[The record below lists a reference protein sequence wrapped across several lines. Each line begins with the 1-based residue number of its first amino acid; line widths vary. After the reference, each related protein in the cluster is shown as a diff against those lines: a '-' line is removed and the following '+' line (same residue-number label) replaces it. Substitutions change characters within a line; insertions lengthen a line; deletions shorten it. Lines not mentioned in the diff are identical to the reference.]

1 MRGSFRTAPAS
12 RPGFATSPAAN
23 DPPALPPSGQRILPT
38 NIGACAIAV
47 DPRRREWPDLR
58 SHGKRHVITN
68 AREGADTR
76 IGSIAGGKY
85 KILRLI
91 GQGAMGAVYE
101 AQNVAIGKK
110 VALKFVFVD
119 AQSESSVLARFHREA
134 RAISAIESAHIVQVF
149 DTGETL
155 EGEPFL
161 VMELLHGESLAAKL
175 VREGRLGVPEAV
187 RLSIQALRGLR
198 KAHAAG
204 IVHRDLKPENLLLVK
219 GDDDETH
226 VKIVDFG
233 LSKFVHPTEPRS
245 SRAPHSGSSERV
257 SITLDGALVGTP
269 LYMSPEQMEARSD
282 VDHRTDIW
290 SMGAILYESLAG
302 APPFPENSY
311 ARLVLAICSSDAPDV
326 RRVAP
331 TVPPPVA
338 SVIARAL
345 ARERAHRFPS
355 AEDFLRSLVEASAD
369 VISSSSGVVL
379 GRPRFE
385 EEPTFLGESLPPAP
399 VLAQRASGPA
409 PVLVSSPPMAAA
421 TDGSAP
427 TMAGATMW
435 LSAATNLSLWRGDV
449 GGADRLRIE
458 ARDGSLHEL
467 RLEPMGALKLGRAER
482 VGEEVNDLVYPDVA
496 SRLAAVLRHDGMRW
510 WLKRRDEC
518 SVPVQVG
525 SRALA
530 RNEEAPLTHG
540 AFVLVGGMR
549 ATFVD
554 RRYMTPTVPA
564 GAVDPSTGLLGR
576 AGVEQE
582 TAAFMERRQSGGV
595 ILVRVPRAAAASFGG
610 ETPTSSQNEPRKE
623 ALIARAA
630 MLLHKAE
637 LKAPCGV
644 ADESAVIV
652 VAGDNQ
658 GLAQRSR
665 VIEESLRAN
674 GLGELSCGYWR
685 FEGEAVGAAREIEM
699 ALTSS
704 KGLGPQD
711 AAGVRGP
718 AASGAIALRDRQGST
733 RVGSVDD
740 VLTASSD
747 QKRTTVL
754 FAIEEQS
761 VLRTVGAHVLPA
773 LEQELTAV
781 VASHAGQG
789 AIVAPIAP
797 GIVAVSVGRKL
808 DPAAMG
814 SSVQCDWH
822 ARPPVMDGKME
833 LWRTLSWEILH
844 NVEAPQRAAE
854 LSRECNDPHGV
865 LSALAGG
872 LPFPIAGRVQLA
884 VNAGSAIERV
894 KMLFD
899 VLEGTWRFIATVL
912 VAALFSKRV
921 APGENPPGF
930 DAMLDFYRRMGT
942 RDGLALGS
950 WRELGRTAAKG
961 FPEKDDPFG
970 ALARDVL
977 EIKLGQN
984 QTFDQL
990 SNLMQAERNNFAHGY
1005 YNEARAAADL
1015 PEFEQMTRT
1024 FLRALRPLCAWTLVN
1039 VEKTE
1044 PDLYGDVQTVEFID
1058 HTGPVSTGTRR
1069 RIGLNST
1076 ARLANVCY
1084 LARFRDGVVLPLEPL
1099 VRRMVQDEKTD
1110 LYWMDHLPRAGT
1122 CHMSLAVGSGSAKV
1136 PCDVRRLP
1144 PILRMLIERA
1154 AT

>member
-1 MRGSFRTAPAS
+1 
-12 RPGFATSPAAN
+12 
-23 DPPALPPSGQRILPT
+23 
-38 NIGACAIAV
+38 
-47 DPRRREWPDLR
+47 
-58 SHGKRHVITN
+58 VITN
-68 AREGADTR
+68 GREAADPR
-76 IGSIAGGKY
+76 VGSIAGGKY
-85 KILRLI
+85 RILRLI
-91 GQGAMGAVYE
+91 GRGAMGSVYE
-101 AQNVAIGKK
+101 AQHVAIGKR
-110 VALKFVFVD
+110 VALKFVLVD
-119 AQSESSVLARFHREA
+119 EDGETGNLARFHREA

-149 DTGETL
+149 DTGQTD

-161 VMELLHGESLAAKL
+161 VMELLTGESLAQKL
-175 VREGRLGVPEAV
+175 AREGRLGVPEAV
-187 RLSIQALRGLR
+187 RYAIQALRGLR
-198 KAHAAG
+198 KAHMAG
-204 IVHRDLKPENLLLVK
+204 IVHRDLKPENLLLVR

-233 LSKFVHPTEPRS
+233 LSKFVQSGAEARASVPPMSARS
-245 SRAPHSGSSERV
+245 ADRHLA
-257 SITLDGALVGTP
+257 ITQDGALVGTP
-269 LYMSPEQMEARSD
+269 LYMSPEQMEARPD
-282 VDHRTDIW
+282 IDHRTDIW
-290 SMGAILYESLAG
+290 SMGAILYETLTG
-302 APPFPENSY
+302 EPPFPETSY
-311 ARLVLAICSSDAPDV
+311 ARLVLAICAQDAPDV
-326 RRVAP
+326 RKRAP
-331 TVPPPVA
+331 EVPPKLA
-338 SVIARAL
+338 AALARAL
-345 ARERAHRFPS
+345 ARDRTQRFPS
-355 AEDFLRSLVEASAD
+355 AEDFLRAIVEAQPDGVAGASGIL
-369 VISSSSGVVL
+369 IS
-379 GRPRFE
+379 RPRFE
-385 EEPTFLGESLPPAP
+385 EEPTFNDGMRSSSQPPP
-399 VLAQRASGPA
+399 QRASGAA
-409 PVLVSSPPMAAA
+409 PVLISDAMMAAP

-435 LSAATNLSLWRGDV
+435 LSAATNMSLWRGDV

-467 RLEPMGALKLGRAER
+467 RLEPSAPDGAAGGPRLRAPGEPCILKLGRAER
-482 VGEEVNDLVYPDVA
+482 VGDEVNDLVYPDVA
-496 SRLAAVLRHDGMRW
+496 SRLAAVLRHDGTRW

-564 GAVDPSTGLLGR
+564 GAVDPATGLLGR
-576 AGVEQE
+576 VGVEQE
-582 TAAFMERRQSGGV
+582 TAVLLERRQASGL
-595 ILVRVPRAAAASFGG
+595 LVVRLPSPAAAAFGA
-610 ETPTSSQNEPRKE
+610 EIPPPSLSEPRKE
-623 ALIARAA
+623 APFVRAA
-630 MLLHKAE
+630 MLLHRSDPQ
-637 LKAPCGV
+637 APCGV
-644 ADESAVIV
+644 ADESALLL

-658 GLAQRSR
+658 ALAQRSR
-665 VIEESLRAN
+665 AIEEALRGA
-674 GLGELSCGYWR
+674 GLGELACGFWR
-685 FEGEAVGAAREIEM
+685 FEGEATGAAREVEM
-699 ALTSS
+699 ALSAA
-704 KGLGPQD
+704 KALGLAD
-711 AAGVRGP
+711 AASTRGA
-718 AASGAIALRDRQGST
+718 AASGAIALRDRQGTT
-733 RVGSVDD
+733 RVGSRDD
-740 VLTASSD
+740 ILASSSD
-747 QKRTTVL
+747 QKRTTLL

-761 VLRTVGAHVLPA
+761 VLRSVGGHVLPA

-789 AIVAPIAP
+789 AIVATIAP
-797 GIVAVSVGRKL
+797 GVVAASVTKKN
-808 DPAAMG
+808 DPAAVG

-833 LWRTLSWEILH
+833 IWRTLSWEILH
-844 NVEAPQRAAE
+844 TPDASARGAE

-872 LPFPIAGRVQLA
+872 LPYPIAGRVQLA

-912 VAALFSKRV
+912 VAALFSRRV
-921 APGENPPGF
+921 SPGETPPGF
-930 DAMLDFYRRMGT
+930 EPMLDFYRRMGT

-977 EIKLGQN
+977 EIKLAQN

-1024 FLRALRPLCAWTLVN
+1024 FLRALRPLCAWTLVS
-1039 VEKTE
+1039 VERTE
-1044 PDLYGDVQTVEFID
+1044 PDLYGDLQTVEFID

-1069 RIGLNST
+1069 RIGLNSPV
-1076 ARLANVCY
+1076 RLANVVY
-1084 LARFRDGVVLPLEPL
+1084 LARFRDGVVLPLDPL

-1122 CHMSLAVGSGSAKV
+1122 CHMSLSVGSGSAKV

-1154 AT
+1154 TGG

>member
-1 MRGSFRTAPAS
+1 MT
-12 RPGFATSPAAN
+12 TSGRVGE
-23 DPPALPPSGQRILPT
+23 DHRV
-38 NIGACAIAV
+38 GA
-47 DPRRREWPDLR
+47 
-58 SHGKRHVITN
+58 
-68 AREGADTR
+68 
-76 IGSIAGGKY
+76 IAGGKY
-85 KILRLI
+85 RVMRLI
-91 GQGAMGAVYE
+91 GQGSMGAVYE
-101 AQNVAIGKK
+101 AQNVQIGKR
-110 VALKFVFVD
+110 VALKFLFVD
-119 AQSESSVLARFHREA
+119 ATTDPSSLARFHREA
-134 RAISAIESAHIVQVF
+134 RAISAIESSHIVQVF

-161 VMELLHGESLAAKL
+161 VMELLTGESLGAKL
-175 VREGRLGVPEAV
+175 AREGNLALPEAL

-198 KAHAAG
+198 KAHGAG

-219 GDDDETH
+219 GDDDETY

-245 SRAPHSGSSERV
+245 SRAPFSASGSERV

-269 LYMSPEQMEARSD
+269 LYMSPEQMEARPD

-290 SMGAILYESLAG
+290 SMGAILYESLTG
-302 APPFPENSY
+302 SPPFPETSY
-311 ARLVLAICSSDAPDV
+311 ARLVLAVCSQDAPDV
-326 RRVAP
+326 RRTCP
-331 TVPPPVA
+331 GVPA
-338 SVIARAL
+338 SVAGVLARAL
-345 ARERAHRFPS
+345 ARERAARFPS
-355 AEDFLRSLVEASAD
+355 AEDFLRALVEASSD
-369 VISSSSGVVL
+369 VIPGPSGSFPPK
-379 GRPRFE
+379 PRFE
-385 EEPTFLGESLPPAP
+385 EEPTSFGEPLGSTP
-399 VLAQRASGPA
+399 VVAQRASGPA
-409 PVLVSSPPMAAA
+409 RVLVSDAVMAASP
-421 TDGSAP
+421 DGSAP

-449 GGADRLRIE
+449 GGADKLRIE

-467 RLEPMGALKLGRAER
+467 RLEPFGTLKLGRAER
-482 VGEEVNDLVYPDVA
+482 VGEETNDLVYPDVA
-496 SRLAAVLRHDGMRW
+496 SRLAAVLRHDGARW

-576 AGVEQE
+576 AGIEQE
-582 TAAFMERRQSGGV
+582 TAAFMERRQSGG
-595 ILVRVPRAAAASFGG
+595 LVVVRAPRAPTTFGPDGAA
-610 ETPTSSQNEPRKE
+610 TSPAEPRKE
-623 ALIARAA
+623 ASIAKAA
-630 MLLHKAE
+630 LLLHRSE
-637 LKAPCGV
+637 PQAPCGV
-644 ADESAVIV
+644 SDDSAVLLV
-652 VAGDNQ
+652 SGDNQ
-658 GLAQRSR
+658 ALAQRARS
-665 VIEESLRAN
+665 VEEALRTA
-674 GLGELSCGYWR
+674 GLGELSCGYWLLSG
-685 FEGEAVGAAREIEM
+685 EGLDAGREVEM
-699 ALTSS
+699 SLTAGKSL
-704 KGLGPQD
+704 GLSD
-711 AAGVRGP
+711 SASVRGP
-718 AASGAIALRDRQGST
+718 GASGAIALRDRQGST
-733 RVGSVDD
+733 RLGNRDD
-740 VLTASSD
+740 VLTASAD

-761 VLRTVGAHVLPA
+761 VLRVVGGHVLPA

-781 VASHAGQG
+781 VATHAGQG
-789 AIVAPIAP
+789 AVVAPIAP
-797 GIVAVSVGRKL
+797 GVVAASVTRKV

-844 NVEAPQRAAE
+844 NVEAPQRASE

-872 LPFPIAGRVQLA
+872 LPYPIAGRVQLA

-899 VLEGTWRFIATVL
+899 VLEGTWRFIATIL
-912 VAALFSKRV
+912 VAAMFSKRV
-921 APGENPPGF
+921 APGENPAGF
-930 DAMLDFYRRMGT
+930 DSMLDFYRRMGT

-961 FPEKDDPFG
+961 FPERDDPFG

-977 EIKLGQN
+977 EIKLAQN

-1024 FLRALRPLCAWTLVN
+1024 FLRALRPLCAWTLVS

-1069 RIGLNST
+1069 RIGLNSP
-1076 ARLANVCY
+1076 ARLANVVY

-1122 CHMSLAVGSGSAKV
+1122 CHMSLSVGSGSAKV

-1154 AT
+1154 AG

>member
-1 MRGSFRTAPAS
+1 MSD
-12 RPGFATSPAAN
+12 N
-23 DPPALPPSGQRILPT
+23 D
-38 NIGACAIAV
+38 
-47 DPRRREWPDLR
+47 
-58 SHGKRHVITN
+58 
-68 AREGADTR
+68 REGADAR

-91 GQGAMGAVYE
+91 GKGAMGAVYE
-101 AQNVAIGKK
+101 AQNVTIGKR

-119 AQSESSVLARFHREA
+119 AQTESSVLARFHREA

-161 VMELLHGESLAAKL
+161 VMELLHGESLAARL
-175 VREGRLGVPEAV
+175 AREGPLSVPETI
-187 RLSIQALRGLR
+187 RFGIQALRGLR

-204 IVHRDLKPENLLLVK
+204 IVHRDLKPENLHLVP

-245 SRAPHSGSSERV
+245 MRGSGRSERI

-269 LYMSPEQMEARSD
+269 LYMSPEQMEARPD

-290 SMGAILYESLAG
+290 SMGAILYEMLAG
-302 APPFPENSY
+302 APPFPETSY
-311 ARLVLAICSSDAPDV
+311 PRLVLAICSQDAPDV
-326 RRVAP
+326 RRISPSVPAAVA
-331 TVPPPVA
+331 TA
-338 SVIARAL
+338 ISRAL
-345 ARERAHRFPS
+345 SRDRDQRFPS
-355 AEDFLRSLVEASAD
+355 AEDFLRAMVEASRD
-369 VISSSSGVVL
+369 VLPGL
-379 GRPRFE
+379 GGAMTGRPRFE
-385 EEPTFLGESLPPAP
+385 EEPTYLGDSLPPAATP
-399 VLAQRASGPA
+399 AVRPSGPA
-409 PVLVSSPPMAAA
+409 PLLISNAAMAPVNDA
-421 TDGSAP
+421 SAP

-458 ARDGSLHEL
+458 ARDGSLQEL
-467 RLEPMGALKLGRAER
+467 RLEPLGTLKLGRAER
-482 VGEEVNDLVYPDVA
+482 VGDEVNHLVYPDVA
-496 SRLAAVLRHDGMRW
+496 SRLAAILRHDGVRW
-510 WLKRRDEC
+510 WLRRRDEC

-525 SRALA
+525 TRALA

-576 AGVEQE
+576 AGIEQE
-582 TAAFMERRQSGGV
+582 TAALLERQKGGGAIVVRIPKSAPTSFVTDPSREARRESPITLASVLLHKGDPSAPCGIADEAAV
-595 ILVRVPRAAAASFGG
+595 ILVS
-610 ETPTSSQNEPRKE
+610 
-623 ALIARAA
+623 
-630 MLLHKAE
+630 
-637 LKAPCGV
+637 
-644 ADESAVIV
+644 
-652 VAGDNQ
+652 GDNATI
-658 GLAQRSR
+658 AQR
-665 VIEESLRAN
+665 VMAVEEMLRNA
-674 GLGELSCGYWR
+674 GLGELACGYWL
-685 FEGEAVGAAREIEM
+685 FAGEPLGAAREIEM
-699 ALTSS
+699 ALSAS
-704 KGLGPQD
+704 KALGPQD
-711 AAGVRGP
+711 SVAMRATGP
-718 AASGAIALRDRQGST
+718 TSSGALGLPPQPAIVLRDRSAAT

-740 VLTASSD
+740 VLSASSD
-747 QKRTTVL
+747 QRRVTVL

-761 VLRTVGAHVLPA
+761 VLRSVGAHVLPA

-781 VASHAGQG
+781 VASHSGQG

-797 GIVAVSVGRKL
+797 GIVAASITRKL
-808 DPAAMG
+808 DPAEMG

-872 LPFPIAGRVQLA
+872 LPYPIAGRVQLA

-899 VLEGTWRFIATVL
+899 VLEGTWRFIATIL

-921 APGENPPGF
+921 NPGEVPPGF

-970 ALARDVL
+970 ALAREVL
-977 EIKLGQN
+977 EIKLAQN

-1024 FLRALRPLCAWTLVN
+1024 FLRALRPLCAWTLVS
-1039 VEKTE
+1039 VERTE

-1084 LARFRDGVVLPLEPL
+1084 LARFRDGVTLPLEPL
-1099 VRRMVQDEKTD
+1099 VRRMVQDEKTE

-1144 PILRMLIERA
+1144 PILRMLIEK
-1154 AT
+1154 ATPQPGA